1 MHHHDCGHASW
12 RVSVSS
18 RRDATQRRLRQA
30 AAGGGRRQQAAAG
43 GGSPA
48 AVERMRDQLFS
59 QFEND
64 SKHD

>member
-43 GGSPA
+43 GGRRRQSSRGGEN
-48 AVERMRDQLFS
+48 ERSVVFTV
-59 QFEND
+59 
-64 SKHD
+64 

>member
-18 RRDATQRRLRQA
+18 RRDAAMCWRLPPLVIQR
-30 AAGGGRRQQAAAG
+30 
-43 GGSPA
+43 S